1 MKRSDGVAK
10 ERIARNEIKKMST
23 RDRQLKE
30 LDALERLLDVY
41 GADRTRWPARERL
54 RFASL
59 ITDEPEAQRL
69 MAEAVALDRLL
80 DVAPAARKDQEQ
92 GLTGRIVAAARG
104 QQHKPL
110 RGSEVAPA
118 ISNIVKLPAWVRR
131 PQIARA
137 FGASDWPAAGLLA
150 ASLVLGVMLGSAG
163 MLDSTM
169 QEVAEVAGLSSSLT
183 VEPQLMLNE
192 DTAAWAGEELL

>member
-1 MKRSDGVAK
+1 MKRSDGVPK

-54 RFASL
+54 QLASL

-80 DVAPAARKDQEQ
+80 DVAPAARTEQEQ

-110 RGSEVAPA
+110 SASQVSPA
-118 ISNIVKLPAWVRR
+118 VSNIVKLPAWVRR

-183 VEPQLMLNE
+183 VESQLTLNE

>member
-1 MKRSDGVAK
+1 
-10 ERIARNEIKKMST
+10 MST

-30 LDALERLLDVY
+30 LDALESLLDVY

-59 ITDEPEAQRL
+59 IADEPEAQRL

-104 QQHKPL
+104 QQYNPL
-110 RGSEVAPA
+110 SASQVSPA
-118 ISNIVKLPAWVRR
+118 VSNIVKLPAWVRR
-131 PQIARA
+131 PQIAGA
-137 FGASDWPAAGLLA
+137 FGASDWPAASLLA

-163 MLDSTM
+163 MLDSTV

-183 VEPQLMLNE
+183 VESQLTLNE

>member
-1 MKRSDGVAK
+1 
-10 ERIARNEIKKMST
+10 MST

-59 ITDEPEAQRL
+59 IADEPEAQRL

-104 QQHKPL
+104 QQHNPL
-110 RGSEVAPA
+110 SVSQVSPA
-118 ISNIVKLPAWVRR
+118 VSNIVKLPAWVRR
-131 PQIARA
+131 PQIAGA

-183 VEPQLMLNE
+183 VESQLMLNE

>member
-1 MKRSDGVAK
+1 
-10 ERIARNEIKKMST
+10 MST

-54 RFASL
+54 QFASL

-80 DVAPAARKDQEQ
+80 DVAPTARTEQEQ
-92 GLTGRIVAAARG
+92 GLIGRIVAAARV

-110 RGSEVAPA
+110 SASEVAPA
-118 ISNIVKLPAWVRR
+118 VSNIVKLPAWVRW
-131 PQIARA
+131 PQIAGA

-183 VEPQLMLNE
+183 VESQLMLNE